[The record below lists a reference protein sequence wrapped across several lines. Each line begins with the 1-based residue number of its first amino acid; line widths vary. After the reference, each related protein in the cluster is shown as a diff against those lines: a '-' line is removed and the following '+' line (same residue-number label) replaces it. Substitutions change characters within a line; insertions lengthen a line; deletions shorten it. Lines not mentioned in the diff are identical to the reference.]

1 MRVRPR
7 GLRKM
12 NRLRRGAALGSFVL
26 LCGCA
31 DEPPLVAPEEPDTT
45 SVATAIRTFPLQL
58 YMDSLGYTEQTY
70 AIGMDGEARWL
81 YNSADRPDQFS
92 WTSSDSN
99 VVSIDPTGA
108 ITSLAWG
115 TVTVTATDT
124 AGRSA
129 SLRVRVAD
137 AMDPA
142 WKVPLVDGGVGGGVT
157 VGPDGTIYV
166 GSTSPPLDSTTWH
179 AVSPQGGTLWSLTLP
194 SAARVAPAIGADGT
208 LYIDTRTNDPFDGRL
223 YAVDPAGSIK
233 WSIERSPGDYA
244 LHPAIGDDGTIYT
257 AGGDYL
263 SAVDPDGNVLW
274 TFDNQANAF
283 ASSPAVGHDGTIYM
297 GGVDASLYAIAPD
310 GTLRWT
316 YRADDRIETSPIVG
330 VDGTI
335 YFGCR
340 DGRLHAVA
348 PDGTQRWRAD
358 LNTSRLAGVS
368 STASIGPDGTIYVTA
383 GDIFAVDPSGSIR
396 WRYPTSGYELTTPVV
411 GADGAVYI
419 ASWRE
424 VLALDPEGHLL
435 WNTTIPEGESFGS
448 SAIFASPA
456 IGIDGRIL
464 VGTHI
469 LEGSTYYGAY
479 LRAYTEN
486 GSSNGGF
493 EGAYWPTLRGN
504 RANNGRAG
512 G

>member
-1 MRVRPR
+1 MR
-7 GLRKM
+7 LSC
-12 NRLRRGAALGSFVL
+12 LVL
-26 LCGCA
+26 LCACS
-31 DEPPLVAPEEPDTT
+31 DETPPPVAPEGPDTT
-45 SVATAIRTFPLQL
+45 TAATAIRTRPLQL
-58 YMDSLGYTEQTY
+58 YMDSLGYTEQSL
-70 AIGMDGEARWL
+70 AIAMDDEGRWL
-81 YNSADRPDQFS
+81 YDSADQPDQFR

-115 TVTVTATDT
+115 TVTVTATDK

-129 SLRVRVAD
+129 SLRVRVDD

-142 WKVPLVDGGVGGGVT
+142 WTVPLADGAVTGGVT

-166 GSTSPPLDSTTWH
+166 GSTSAPLDNTTWH
-179 AVSPQGGTLWSLTLP
+179 AVSPQGAELWSLTLP
-194 SAARVAPAIGADGT
+194 YAFLAAPAVADDGT
-208 LYIDTRTNDPFDGRL
+208 IYIDTRSNRPFDGRL
-223 YAVDPAGSIK
+223 YAVDPSGSIK
-233 WSIERSPGDYA
+233 WSLERSPGDYA
-244 LHPAIGDDGTIYT
+244 LHPAIAKDGTIYT

-283 ASSPAVGHDGTIYM
+283 ASSPAIGHDGTIYM
-297 GGVDASLYAIAPD
+297 GAVNDSLYAITPD
-310 GTLRWT
+310 GTLRWA
-316 YRADDRIETSPIVG
+316 YLAGDRIETSPIVG

-340 DGRLHAVA
+340 DGRLYAVA
-348 PDGTQRWRAD
+348 PDGTERWRTD
-358 LNTSRLAGVS
+358 ITTFRPAGVS
-368 STASIGPDGTIYVTA
+368 ATASMGPDGTIYVTSY
-383 GDIFAVDPSGSIR
+383 DVFAVDPSGFIR
-396 WRYPTSGYELTTPVV
+396 WRYPGYGFHGTTPVV
-411 GADGAVYI
+411 GADGTIYV

-424 VLALDPEGHLL
+424 VLALDPQGNLL
-435 WNTTIPEGESFGS
+435 WNTTITEAEVLRSP
-448 SAIFASPA
+448 AIRASPA

-464 VGTHI
+464 VGTS
-469 LEGSTYYGAY
+469 LLDGSTHFDTQ
-479 LRAYTEN
+479 LRAFTEN